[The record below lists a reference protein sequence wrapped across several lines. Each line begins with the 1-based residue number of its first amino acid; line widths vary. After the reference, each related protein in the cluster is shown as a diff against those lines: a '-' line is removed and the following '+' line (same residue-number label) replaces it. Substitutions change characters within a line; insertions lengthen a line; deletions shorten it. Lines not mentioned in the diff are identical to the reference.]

1 MQTLTNSKFN
11 RQMRF
16 LLPLIKCL
24 VTPPSFPTMLSE
36 LCTTIWFDYRT
47 LGSNQKLGDMLLLT
61 SPFSNQANSILIAL
75 FLWLNSKPN
84 IWVIKVVG
92 LKQQGFL
99 KQGTV
104 VPYLTN
110 TISTQTPSRINWVF
124 LQLNYPPE
132 ESPSINYSP
141 LPTLL

>member
-24 VTPPSFPTMLSE
+24 VTPPSFPTMSE
-36 LCTTIWFDYRT
+36 LCTTIWFDYCT
-47 LGSNQKLGDMLLLT
+47 LGSNQKLGYMLLLT
-61 SPFSNQANSILIAL
+61 SLFSNQANSILIEL

-84 IWVIKVVG
+84 IWFTKVLG

-110 TISTQTPSRINWVF
+110 TNSTQTPSRINWVF
-124 LQLNYPPE
+124 LPLNYPPE
-132 ESPSINYSP
+132 ESPQ
-141 LPTLL
+141 